1 LEPQDIEKL
10 PVVHKLKEWNAS
22 AVAEVLEFRGEI
34 TVVVPKEQIFA
45 VAQYLATEP
54 ALRFSLLSDIT
65 TVDNFPLEPRFEVL
79 YHLVSIDRRDRIRLK
94 VRLAGKDPSIASV
107 TPVWPT
113 ANWHER
119 ESFDRPETHLD
130 ARRLGGLS
138 PSEGLS
144 DRRLPVTGIG
154 EHATMS
160 TSIETPIGTQQTM
173 VLNMGPQHPST
184 HGVLRVMLEL
194 DGETVVKAES
204 VIGYLHT
211 GIEKSLESKTYS
223 QGITLTDRVDYL
235 APLSNNLGYCLAV
248 EKILG
253 IEVPKRAQYIRVLL
267 AELTRCASHLV
278 WLGTHAID
286 LGAMTVF
293 LYSFREREEIL
304 KIFEYL
310 SGQRMMT
317 SYFRIG
323 GLALEPPSD
332 WLERVQRVVDYLP
345 AHIDEYETLLTKN
358 KIWLAR
364 TVGVGNLSANDAIAW
379 GCTGPLL
386 RASGVAYDV
395 RKAFPYSSYDE
406 FDFNVQTQTAG
417 DCYARYQVRVA
428 EIRESLKIVKQ
439 AMARIPADGPFR
451 AEIPGIIPPSRE
463 EMKASIEG
471 LIYHFKIF
479 TEGFTPPVGEVYQAI
494 ESPRGELGY
503 FIRSDGSHKPYRVK
517 MRTPSFVNL
526 QILPELAIGR
536 LISDVVACIGTT
548 DIVLGEVDR

>member
-1 LEPQDIEKL
+1 
-10 PVVHKLKEWNAS
+10 
-22 AVAEVLEFRGEI
+22 
-34 TVVVPKEQIFA
+34 
-45 VAQYLATEP
+45 
-54 ALRFSLLSDIT
+54 
-65 TVDNFPLEPRFEVL
+65 
-79 YHLVSIDRRDRIRLK
+79 
-94 VRLAGKDPSIASV
+94 
-107 TPVWPT
+107 
-113 ANWHER
+113 
-119 ESFDRPETHLD
+119 
-130 ARRLGGLS
+130 
-138 PSEGLS
+138 
-144 DRRLPVTGIG
+144 
-154 EHATMS
+154 MS

-323 GLALEPPSD
+323 GLALEPPAD

-526 QILPELAIGR
+526 QILPELAMGR